1 MEAEWRSAEEVAAV
15 FWLALALVKDC
26 LTVLIIDFFIVK
38 ENPLHSYLVNDN
50 RDTTVEI
57 YLT

>member
-26 LTVLIIDFFIVK
+26 LKNTDSDGFNHGL
-38 ENPLHSYLVNDN
+38 LHCKGEPAAQLSG
-50 RDTTVEI
+50 E
-57 YLT
+57 